1 MSYSTFLASEAFGL
15 TGVVSVLFC
24 GIFQAHYTYNNLSK
38 QSQTQTK
45 EIFNLLNFL
54 SENFIFIY
62 IGISMFTFGNHKWEF
77 VFIFG
82 ALIAIVIARFINI
95 YPLSFIIN
103 LSRSKKNKITPSMQ
117 HLMFYSGLRGAMAYA
132 LAMRNT
138 STQAR
143 KLILTTTSI
152 IVIVTVILCGG
163 STTKMIQW
171 LSINIPDQNSN
182 NNNNLDPNSNQIDE
196 TAINENDSF
205 LKKFKKFILSKFS
218 LFKRWH
224 SFDKAFMKPLL
235 TNHVPALTET
245 MPRFC
250 MPVAEMLTTREQEGL
265 RNISNGQNNL
275 DSNDGTSVV
284 NHESQIFNSVGDNLN
299 ILSNP
304 FESSELRIQ
313 NDKNYNYSSEL
324 DVNI

>member
-1 MSYSTFLASEAFGL
+1 
-15 TGVVSVLFC
+15 
-24 GIFQAHYTYNNLSK
+24 
-38 QSQTQTK
+38 
-45 EIFNLLNFL
+45 
-54 SENFIFIY
+54 
-62 IGISMFTFGNHKWEF
+62 MFTFGNHKWEF